1 VRFAVQSSATT
12 RSRGRRRH
20 GTALATVIA
29 MTPRPRLL
37 IVDDEPLISFSMGR
51 FFQAE
56 GFHVDCAS
64 ELDEAQRLVAAGGYD
79 VVIADLRLT
88 GAGSTEGLDLIAF
101 ASHRSPRTRAI
112 LLTSYGSPEIV
123 TGGAPPRR
131 PPRVIV
137 KAQGTAGAGRSRWP
151 AYWPRHEG

>member
-1 VRFAVQSSATT
+1 
-12 RSRGRRRH
+12 
-20 GTALATVIA
+20 

-37 IVDDEPLISFSMGR
+37 IVDDEPLISSSMGR

-79 VVIADLRLT
+79 VLIADLRLT

-112 LLTSYGSPEIV
+112 LLTSYGSPEIEREALRR
-123 TGGAPPRR
+123 GAHAM
-131 PPRVIV
+131 IV
-137 KAQGTAGAGRSRWP
+137 KPKALPELAEVVASLL
-151 AYWPRHEG
+151 PRHEG